1 MPPRSKVLQL
11 PANVKAWLD
20 KYLVDTNF
28 SGYEALSAELE
39 ARGYSIGKSALHT
52 YGQNFEE
59 RLAAVKMARDQ
70 AQAVVAAAPD
80 DDGAVNEALVRL
92 TQEKLFSLLLSSEG
106 KLDIS
111 KVGKTVAE
119 LVKASVVQKKYA
131 AEAEVRR
138 ATLQEAADRIDSAA
152 QARGL
157 NAEEASFWREQVLKG
172 M

>member
-1 MPPRSKVLQL
+1 M
-11 PANVKAWLD
+11 
-20 KYLVDTNF
+20 
-28 SGYEALSAELE
+28 
-39 ARGYSIGKSALHT
+39 
-52 YGQNFEE
+52 
-59 RLAAVKMARDQ
+59 
-70 AQAVVAAAPD
+70 
-80 DDGAVNEALVRL
+80 RL

-138 ATLQEAADRIDSAA
+138 TALQEAADRIDNAA

-157 NAEEASFWREQVLKG
+157 SAEEASYWREQVLKG

>member
-1 MPPRSKVLQL
+1 MPPRSKVKQL
-11 PANVKAWLD
+11 PASIKAWLD
-20 KYLVDTNF
+20 QALMESNF

-39 ARGYSIGKSALHT
+39 ARGYSIGKSALHA

-59 RLAAVKMARDQ
+59 RLAALKMARDQ
-70 AQAVVAAAPD
+70 AQAVVAVAPD

-92 TQEKLFSLLLSSEG
+92 TQEKLFSLLLSSTG

-138 ATLQEAADRIDSAA
+138 TALQEAAERIDNAA

-157 NAEEASFWREQVLKG
+157 SAEEASYWREQVLKG

>member
-1 MPPRSKVLQL
+1 MPPRSKVASL
-11 PANVKAWLD
+11 PAKVKAWLD
-20 KYLVDTNF
+20 KALAENNF
-28 SGYEALSAELE
+28 SDYEALSAELT
-39 ARGYSIGKSALHT
+39 ARGFSISKSALHR

-59 RLAAVKMARDQ
+59 RLAALRMAGEQ
-70 AQAVVAAAPD
+70 ARAVVAAAPD
-80 DDGAVNEALVRL
+80 DEGAVNEALVRL
-92 TQEKLFSLLLSSEG
+92 TQEKLFTLLLQSEG

-138 ATLQEAADRIDSAA
+138 TALQDAAERIDTAA

-157 NAEEASFWREQVLKG
+157 TAEEASFWREQVLKG